1 VKPLSNS
8 HVKMEKTTE
17 NETKTE
23 FEEVKNDD
31 SVKLE
36 DTNAEDGET
45 QKKKKKKRKKK
56 KGFHFF
62 DFNLLIFG

>member
-1 VKPLSNS
+1 
-8 HVKMEKTTE
+8 MEKTTE

-56 KGFHFF
+56 KGFHFSLF
-62 DFNLLIFG
+62 VYRSSDTCDNSDKFI